1 MQTNPPVKKNN
12 TSKPVSNDMHPA
24 VHDLSLKLIAEKFTS
39 TNQLTLALLLT
50 LKEVI
55 RDF

>member
-1 MQTNPPVKKNN
+1 MQTNPPVKTN
-12 TSKPVSNDMHPA
+12 TTAPVSIKMDPA
-24 VHDLSLKLIAEKFTS
+24 VHDLSLKLIAGKFVS
-39 TNQLTLALLLT
+39 TNQVTLAILLT